1 MKATRRK
8 EQPMATIG
16 QPLAAAT
23 GLEIPQKSVRFDQ
36 LVSIFVCW
44 FVIGLFIDGWAH
56 NHALVDRTFFT
67 PWHALLYSGYAA
79 NAVLLLV
86 TLVRNHSRGQRWS
99 EAIPDGYQLSLLGVA
114 LFAIGGVG
122 DLIWHTLFGFE
133 VGIEPL
139 LSPTHLLLA
148 FSAILIMSGPLRAAM
163 RRDLPVERQNW
174 TTLLPAILSMTAIF
188 SVFTCFTSFV
198 NPFVQTWTL
207 QATFDSGKE
216 LGAASILL
224 LAGIQMGLVLVAL
237 RRWKL
242 PVGTL
247 TFVFT
252 INVALMGA
260 FKDNYPL
267 MPLATLAGLAADFLL
282 WRLQPSMARPDAL
295 RLFAFSVPVIFFLC
309 YFIPV
314 ILILGITW
322 KIHLW
327 VGSCV
332 MAGIVGL
339 GLSYLMIPP
348 LKADE
353 KQEEPVREPS
363 LGSVS
368 A

>member
-1 MKATRRK
+1 
-8 EQPMATIG
+8 MATIR
-16 QPLAAAT
+16 QPLTEAT
-23 GLEIPQKSVRFDQ
+23 MRESLKTSVRFDR

-56 NHALVDRTFFT
+56 NHGLVDKTFFT

-86 TLVRNHSRGQRWS
+86 TLVRNHLRGQRWS
-99 EAIPDGYQLSLLGVA
+99 EAMPDGYQLSLLGVA
-114 LFAIGGVG
+114 MFAIGGVG
-122 DLIWHTLFGFE
+122 DLLWHTLFGFE

-148 FSAILIMSGPLRAAM
+148 FSSVLIMSGPLRAAM
-163 RRDLPVERQNW
+163 RRDIPVESQSW
-174 TTLLPAILSMTAIF
+174 ATLLPAILSMTAIL
-188 SVFTCFTSFV
+188 SVFTFFTSFV

-207 QATFDSGKE
+207 QAAFDDGKE
-216 LGAASILL
+216 LGIASILL

-242 PVGTL
+242 PVGAL

-252 INVALMGA
+252 INVALMGV

-267 MPLATLAGLAADFLL
+267 IPVATVAGLAADFLL
-282 WRLQPSMARPDAL
+282 WRLQPSMAHPDAL
-295 RLFAFSVPVIFFLC
+295 RLFAFSVPVIFYLC
-309 YFIPV
+309 YFIPI
-314 ILILGITW
+314 ILSIGIIW

-327 VGSCV
+327 LGSCV

-339 GLSYLMIPP
+339 GLSYVMIPP
-348 LKADE
+348 LKAGE
-353 KQEEPVREPS
+353 KQEAPVREPS
-363 LGSVS
+363 FGSVS
-368 A
+368 C

>member
-1 MKATRRK
+1 
-8 EQPMATIG
+8 MATIR
-16 QPLAAAT
+16 QPLTEAT
-23 GLEIPQKSVRFDQ
+23 MRESLKTSVRFDR

-56 NHALVDRTFFT
+56 NHGLVDKTFFT

-79 NAVLLLV
+79 NAVLLLI
-86 TLVRNHSRGQRWS
+86 TLVRNHARGQRWS
-99 EAIPDGYQLSLLGVA
+99 EAMPDGYQLSLLGVA
-114 LFAIGGVG
+114 MFAIGGVG

-148 FSAILIMSGPLRAAM
+148 FSSVLIMSGPLRAAM
-163 RRDLPVERQNW
+163 RRDLPVESQSW
-174 TTLLPAILSMTAIF
+174 ATLLPAILSMTAIL
-188 SVFTCFTSFV
+188 SVFTFFTSFV

-207 QATFDSGKE
+207 QAAFDDGKE
-216 LGAASILL
+216 LGIASILL

-237 RRWKL
+237 RSFKL

-252 INVALMGA
+252 INVALMSV

-267 MPLATLAGLAADFLL
+267 IPVATVAGLAADFLL
-282 WRLQPSMARPDAL
+282 WRLRPSMARPDAL
-295 RLFAFSVPVIFFLC
+295 RLFAFSVPVIFSLC
-309 YFIPV
+309 YFIPI
-314 ILILGITW
+314 ILSIGITW

-327 VGSCV
+327 LGSCV

-339 GLSYLMIPP
+339 GLSYIMIPP
-348 LKADE
+348 GKPVE
-353 KQEEPVREPS
+353 KQEESVRAPS
-363 LGSVS
+363 FGSVS
-368 A
+368 C